1 LAIGLAAAKF
11 KTIRTW
17 REIPML
23 RIVFL
28 VALLAA
34 GLLQALPDP
43 VRPDP
48 NSTRPIA
55 AVDSVFIE
63 DLTWMEVRDAM
74 KAGKDTVIVAT
85 GGVEQNG
92 PYLVTGKH
100 NVVLRGTTEAIARKL
115 GNTLVAPIVQ
125 FVPEGDID
133 PPSLHMLYPGTISL
147 TEPTYRALLTDVCSS
162 LKAHG
167 FKRIILIG
175 DSGGNQ
181 DGMKAVAE
189 SLAAKWGRA
198 CRIVFIADYYNM
210 APVNEWLESQG
221 IRQKPEG
228 LHDDFAMEAQML
240 AVDPN
245 SVRMKQRIAAGNFR
259 INGIDLAPADKTIEW
274 GKKIIDRR
282 ADQTV
287 KAIRQAL
294 AN

>member
-1 LAIGLAAAKF
+1 MMFRTAITAAIALAA
-11 KTIRTW
+11 W
-17 REIPML
+17 
-23 RIVFL
+23 
-28 VALLAA
+28 LA
-34 GLLQALPDP
+34 ALPDP
-43 VRPDP
+43 IKPDP
-48 NSTRPIA
+48 NTPRPMA

-115 GNTLVAPIVQ
+115 GNTLVAPIVP

-133 PPSLHMLYPGTISL
+133 PPTLHMLYPGSISL
-147 TEPTYRALLTDVCSS
+147 TEATFQALLTDICAS
-162 LKAHG
+162 LKTHG

-181 DGMKAVAE
+181 DGMKAVA
-189 SLAAKWGRA
+189 AALSQKWKGGPTKIA
-198 CRIVFIADYYNM
+198 FIPEYYNNT
-210 APVNEWLESQG
+210 APITKWLESQG
-221 IRQKPEG
+221 IKQTPEG
-228 LHDDFAMEAQML
+228 LHDDFAMEATML

-245 SVRMKQRIAAGNFR
+245 SVRMKQRIASGNFR
-259 INGIDLAPADKTIEW
+259 TNGVELAPAEKTIAL
-274 GKKIIDRR
+274 GKKIIDLR
-282 ADQTV
+282 AEDTV

-294 AN
+294 GQ